1 MIDILKKWLFRALC
15 ALLCVM
21 LFSAAAQRLQGK
33 PIPMFCGWGAAI
45 VQTGSMEPAVPTGS
59 LILIHRTEQYDR
71 GEIITYI
78 DRGIAVTH
86 RVTQVEETML
96 TTKGDANNTQDKPF
110 EKAQVL
116 GEVALVV
123 PYGRIILQGLLI
135 VIPILTTI
143 LIGWDRSKGG
153 KEDGVHEGN

>member
-1 MIDILKKWLFRALC
+1 MKTFKTWLYRILLLLLALV
-15 ALLCVM
+15 LV
-21 LFSAAAQRLQGK
+21 SAAGQRMMGA
-33 PIPMFCGWGAAI
+33 PVPMICGWGTAI

-86 RVTQVEETML
+86 RVTQVSGTML

-116 GEVALVV
+116 GEVVFIV
-123 PYGRIILQGLLI
+123 PHGRAILQSLLA
-135 VIPILTTI
+135 VIPILATI
-143 LIGWDRSKGG
+143 LICWNRGKDR
-153 KEDGVHEGN
+153 KEES